1 MRNAGGRA
9 ASDAGRGMP
18 WCKHSGACRRF
29 GAVNRRFR
37 PPPAR
42 AARDLLLPKLIRGAI
57 MVSKPPGIWRM
68 SDKLSKE
75 NYHV

>member
-1 MRNAGGRA
+1 
-9 ASDAGRGMP
+9 MP
-18 WCKHSGACRRF
+18 WCKPSGACRRF

-57 MVSKPPGIWRM
+57 VVSRPPGIWGM
-68 SDKLSKE
+68 SVDTHLTKAVNAANRDRK
-75 NYHV
+75 